1 MTRIKKFPIA
11 LLVLFI
17 CSLNSPEKVNGSANF
32 HTKPSTATTVISIK
46 TDPKSES
53 ESLREART
61 YVELKTGSQD
71 SLPSSF
77 TICVSVL
84 VTTYNRWPLLFTLVG
99 KDGGQWFAAHIARWV
114 EIQGQ
119 IFDKSYLYTNAN
131 QFAQVDTIS
140 VFPNEWI
147 RSCIAFD
154 TVFGLVQWVARGE
167 LVGNDTF
174 AFAGISN
181 ATNVPIDLTG
191 KLSLGKPS
199 K

>member
-1 MTRIKKFPIA
+1 M
-11 LLVLFI
+11 
-17 CSLNSPEKVNGSANF
+17 
-32 HTKPSTATTVISIK
+32 ISIK

-147 RSCIAFD
+147 
-154 TVFGLVQWVARGE
+154 
-167 LVGNDTF
+167 
-174 AFAGISN
+174 
-181 ATNVPIDLTG
+181 
-191 KLSLGKPS
+191 
-199 K
+199 